1 MLIIVL
7 YRHVCVCLP
16 GCTSV
21 WSEGIK
27 GGQIVSNCWEC
38 VWVAKE
44 SKCLADNKKMS
55 ERPSL
60 AKSQRARNPL
70 NYLGQIAGL
79 FLINKTLDK
88 PYITCLEA
96 EGLIFSKT
104 KKPVGKHTARVAVKK
119 LYVFICCR
127 HAVCER
133 RPQNWAATQKK
144 SLLLIKIG
152 KKPNISGSR
161 CCFGHHNKKSVA
173 SRYRL
178 LCFQVPTVTVS
189 RFLVLSL
196 SQLHVALMKLIK
208 TITTDGDRI
217 NKRKSIDINVNVNIL
232 RY

>member
-1 MLIIVL
+1 MC
-7 YRHVCVCLP
+7 VCVCLP

-96 EGLIFSKT
+96 EGLIFSNKEACWKT
-104 KKPVGKHTARVAVKK
+104 HSEGCCQTAIRFYLLLSCCLWAKATELSCHTEKKPSADKDRKK
-119 LYVFICCR
+119 
-127 HAVCER
+127 
-133 RPQNWAATQKK
+133 T
-144 SLLLIKIG
+144 
-152 KKPNISGSR
+152 NISGSR

-173 SRYRL
+173 PRYRL

-208 TITTDGDRI
+208 TPTTDWDRI
-217 NKRKSIDINVNVNIL
+217 NKIKSIDINVNVIF
-232 RY
+232 